1 MRKGY
6 PTDLNDQ
13 EWKILEPLIPPAKP
27 GGRPRKQDMREI
39 ANGIFYILRA
49 GCAWDM
55 LPKDFPPKS
64 TVFYYFNAWRK
75 DGSWKKLNDTLRCQV
90 RVMQGRNEQPSAG
103 IIDSQ
108 SVKTADAAKHRGYDA
123 GKKINFA
130 SATFLWIPSG

>member
-6 PTDLNDQ
+6 RTDLSDQ

-27 GGRPRKQDMREI
+27 GGRPRKQNMRELI
-39 ANGIFYILRA
+39 NAIFYLLRA

-75 DGSWKKLNDTLRCQV
+75 DGTWKMFNDMLRNRV
-90 RVMQGRNEQPSAG
+90 RPEVAPPSC
-103 IIDSQ
+103 
-108 SVKTADAAKHRGYDA
+108 H
-123 GKKINFA
+123 
-130 SATFLWIPSG
+130 